1 MKPQLW
7 YYGFMMVFNSK
18 KKKIHVSVNS
28 GHLQVITILFKDYH
42 ILVYAYIAR

>member
-1 MKPQLW
+1 MGRYYV
-7 YYGFMMVFNSK
+7 YYGFMMVFNS